1 MNSTKVFYVISDA
14 IRISGGAEKTAS
26 LLLRRLREH
35 YEFECEMLSHHP
47 IPHDEVRNG
56 IRLRGFRD
64 LEELTEITRA
74 EKPDIIIGSLHD
86 AVMAF
91 KIGARFGIPCILSIH
106 SYEYTPPNEQERCA
120 WAIHPGFR
128 PLPQADIDFVLET
141 ADHIFTCS
149 EFMQQFLH
157 NRSQVQ
163 SDVLPNAWDDQEILI
178 QESSDRDGRFITAVC
193 ASPHK
198 GIEIFLEL
206 ARRFPSEEF
215 MLAGAPGNEF
225 PPKII
230 EDAVACQNVKLPGH
244 MRPREFLAISKLVLV
259 PSQFP
264 EPFGRIAVEAMAN
277 RIPIL
282 ASRTGGLC
290 KVIGDGPSG
299 VDEFTSI
306 EVWEQRLRDQ
316 LDGQTIGSKQLDSA
330 ELRARAF
337 LKAEPAHVVA
347 KTIETLCAKS
357 KPARDKKTVV
367 FVGGIDGKES
377 NTIVNGAWARELNSR
392 GYTTDASLD
401 TDLPA
406 DHVILH
412 DYSKDFETFVPPETG
427 HYIAVRTSDFGP
439 YPQNWAS
446 KIEEEF
452 DQLWVYTDWIAQQA
466 QASGIDPDL
475 IRVIPLG
482 VDPEL
487 FRPDGAKSPYVPP
500 DDFTFL
506 FVGGAVLRKGIDT
519 LIKAY
524 QSTFSASD
532 KVSLVIK
539 GNSQNLHYQGFNEV
553 EEILE
558 DSDVNDPPNIIHIDD
573 HLDHE
578 DLAAIFRS
586 CDVGVFPYRAEG
598 FALPIAEAMASGTP
612 AIVPNFGACLDFC
625 TPETSFFV
633 PARRIKLPYA
643 RTFRL
648 AAGFVMEVQSVD
660 FCEIGVKD
668 LAARM
673 REVYDAGRP
682 ALEEKRAAGFKLV
695 KDRLHW
701 ANSVDH
707 MEKYMRELK
716 GTVPRRLVA
725 KRDAMA
731 SKYTRETALRD
742 LVTSAAVTRLHK
754 DETF

>member
-1 MNSTKVFYVISDA
+1 MKLCYVISDA
-14 IRISGGAEKTAS
+14 IRVSGGAEKAAS

-35 YEFECEMLSHHP
+35 YEFDCEMLSCHP

-64 LEELTEITRA
+64 LEELTQITHA
-74 EKPDIIIGSLHD
+74 ERPDVIIGSLRD

-91 KIGARFGIPCILSIH
+91 KVGDRFGIPCILSIH
-106 SYEYTPPNEQERCA
+106 DYDYTPPNEQERGA
-120 WAIHPGFR
+120 WSIHPGFS

-141 ADHIFTCS
+141 ADHVFTCS
-149 EFMQQFLH
+149 EFMQQFLR
-157 NRSQVQ
+157 NRTQVQ
-163 SDVLPNAWDDQEILI
+163 SDVLPNLWDDQEVLI
-178 QESSDRDGRFITAVC
+178 EETVHRDGRYITAVC

-198 GIEIFLEL
+198 GIEVILEL
-206 ARRFPSEEF
+206 ARRFPNEEF

-230 EDAVACQNVKLPGH
+230 EDAVACQNVELPGH
-244 MRPREFLAISKLVLV
+244 MRPRDFLANSKFVLV
-259 PSQFP
+259 PSQWP
-264 EPFGRIAVEAMAN
+264 EPFGRIAVEAMVN
-277 RIPIL
+277 RVPVL

-290 KVIGDGPSG
+290 EIIGDGPSG
-299 VDEFTSI
+299 VDNFTDVG
-306 EVWEQRLRDQ
+306 VWEQRLRDQ
-316 LDGQTIGSKQLDSA
+316 LDGQGIGPERLDA
-330 ELRARAF
+330 AQLRAQD
-337 LKAEPAHVVA
+337 LMKAEPVHIVA

-357 KPARDKKTVV
+357 NPVWDEKSVA

-377 NTIVNGAWARELNSR
+377 NTIVNGAWARELSSR
-392 GYTTDASLD
+392 GYTRDASMD
-401 TDLPA
+401 TDLSA

-412 DYSKDFETFVPPETG
+412 DYSKDFETFVPPESG

-439 YPQNWAS
+439 YPQNWAN
-446 KIEEEF
+446 KIEKEF

-466 QASGIDPDL
+466 RASGIDPDL
-475 IRVIPLG
+475 VRVVPLG
-482 VDPEL
+482 IDPQL
-487 FRPDGAKSPYVPP
+487 FRPDGPKSPYIPP

-519 LIKAY
+519 LIRAY
-524 QSTFSASD
+524 ESAFSASD
-532 KVSLVIK
+532 NVSLVVK
-539 GNSQNLHYQGFNEV
+539 GNSQNLHYQGFNDV
-553 EEILE
+553 EEILAE
-558 DSDVNDPPNIIHIDD
+558 SHVKDPPNIVHIDD
-573 HLDHE
+573 HLDSE
-578 DLAAIFRS
+578 ELAAMFRS

-633 PARRIKLPYA
+633 PARRIKLPYS

-660 FCEIGVKD
+660 FCEIRVKD
-668 LAARM
+668 LAAKM

-682 ALEEKRAAGFKLV
+682 ALEEKREAGFKLV
-695 KDRLHW
+695 KDRLNW

-716 GTVPRRLVA
+716 GTVPRRLAA
-725 KRDAMA
+725 KRDAAA
-731 SKYTRETALRD
+731 SKYKRETALREMAN
-742 LVTSAAVTRLHK
+742 SEAISRLQRDK
-754 DETF
+754 TV